1 MSEHDGGFDYNAPAE
16 LFPARGRSGSRPMRY
31 KRFSNA
37 ARAIQFAIEELS
49 PQLFIGASLEVG
61 EERFDS
67 KGIRRLYE
75 HADYPLSRETRASM
89 TE

>member
-1 MSEHDGGFDYNAPAE
+1 MSEHGGGFDYNASAE
-16 LFPARGRSGSRPMRY
+16 LFPTRARNGNRPMGYR
-31 KRFSNA
+31 RFSNA

-49 PQLFIGASLEVG
+49 PQLFVGASLEVG

-75 HADYPLSRETRASM
+75 RAEYPLPRPRAD
-89 TE
+89 